1 MFEFLAGLVPK
12 IFAKTKRGKMRRVK
26 KIEIDV
32 ESGVM
37 EIDTT
42 KIDISKYGAVNIQVD
57 LLFECVDVLKYGKAP
72 SKPKKRK
79 KSQKFFGCA
88 D

>member
-1 MFEFLAGLVPK
+1 
-12 IFAKTKRGKMRRVK
+12 MRRVK

-42 KIDISKYGAVNIQVD
+42 KIDISKYGAVNIRVD

-72 SKPKKRK
+72 SKPKNAKNRK
-79 KSQKFFGCA
+79 NFSAAPNRREKKCRSLVER
-88 D
+88 